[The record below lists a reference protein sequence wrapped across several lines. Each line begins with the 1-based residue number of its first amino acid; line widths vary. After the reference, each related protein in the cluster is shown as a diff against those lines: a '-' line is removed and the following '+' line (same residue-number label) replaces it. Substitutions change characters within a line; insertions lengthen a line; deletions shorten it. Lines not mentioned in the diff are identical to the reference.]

1 MALADNKA
9 KIQALI
15 AGINALP
22 DAGSGEPALQE
33 KSVTPTKSAQNV
45 TPDSGYDGLSK
56 VTVNAI
62 PDEYIVPSG
71 TVSITENGT
80 HNVRE
85 AESVNVAVAAPDPVL
100 QTKSVTPTKSAQT
113 VTPDSGY
120 DGLSRVSV
128 AAIPSQYVTTTDA
141 TAEDADLTE
150 GKTAY
155 SNGVKLTG
163 TNPYAK
169 AATDETVQI
178 QATKLAQLKTILEG
192 KAAGGGGDSGG
203 GTSVETCTVT
213 VNNNSLSSF
222 EVFCACYENNTI
234 CQMHYAAYDEDVT
247 TIENVVVGHSADN
260 TNNYSYMILIPN
272 SPEDVTKLT
281 ADVDTTSYGDAY
293 LVSLYNGINGSAYTI
308 TIT

>member
-33 KSVTPTKSAQNV
+33 KNVTPTKSAQNV

-100 QTKSVTPTKSAQT
+100 QTKSVTPTQSAQT

-128 AAIPSQYVTTTDA
+128 AAIPSQYITTTDA

-178 QATKLAQLKTILEG
+178 QATKLAELKAILEG
-192 KAAGGGGDSGG
+192 KAAGSGG
-203 GTSVETCTVT
+203 GASVETCTLNIAFKDGHMTYYYELHYTT
-213 VNNNSLSSF
+213 VDANGRITPAFVKGASG
-222 EVFCACYENNTI
+222 
-234 CQMHYAAYDEDVT
+234 M
-247 TIENVVVGHSADN
+247 
-260 TNNYSYMILIPN
+260 TNL
-272 SPEDVTKLT
+272 
-281 ADVDTTSYGDAY
+281 
-293 LVSLYNGINGSAYTI
+293 
-308 TIT
+308 